1 MNNLTKQD
9 KINAIVASVVG
20 WDIDNL
26 VEYVQEDLK
35 IQLASATSN
44 EIDEEYSHVID
55 SL

>member
-9 KINAIVASVVG
+9 KINAIVAQVVN
-20 WDIDNL
+20 WDLDNL
-26 VEYVQEDLK
+26 IEYVQEDLK

-44 EIDEEYSHVID
+44 EIDEEYKHALN